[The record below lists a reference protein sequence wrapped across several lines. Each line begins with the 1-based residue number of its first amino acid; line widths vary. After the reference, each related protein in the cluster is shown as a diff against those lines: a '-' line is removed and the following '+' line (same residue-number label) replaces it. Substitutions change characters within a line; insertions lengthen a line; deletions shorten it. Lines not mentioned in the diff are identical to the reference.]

1 MSILFVEIQQTK
13 VISLTKQGNREFQS
27 QPVGI
32 MFLSFSWRLSWH
44 YGIHRAKSTS
54 IDSAQTSTP
63 FQTLYL
69 CSSL

>member
-1 MSILFVEIQQTK
+1 MSILFVETQQTK
-13 VISLTKQGNREFQS
+13 VISLTKQGNRGFQS

-32 MFLSFSWRLSWH
+32 MFLSLSWH

-69 CSSL
+69 CASL